1 MAGVLG
7 AAGRPRAS
15 WWSYGCLARHGPV
28 GKAMA
33 PMGQWAAAHCIAHWP
48 EHLTR
53 ARTQPLSRALS
64 LTPLLVVTRR
74 GDLDEAEI
82 QKKAGG
88 GK

>member
-1 MAGVLG
+1 
-7 AAGRPRAS
+7 
-15 WWSYGCLARHGPV
+15 
-28 GKAMA
+28 
-33 PMGQWAAAHCIAHWP
+33 MGQWAAAHCIAHWP

-53 ARTQPLSRALS
+53 ARTQTLSRALS

>member
-1 MAGVLG
+1 
-7 AAGRPRAS
+7 
-15 WWSYGCLARHGPV
+15 
-28 GKAMA
+28 
-33 PMGQWAAAHCIAHWP
+33 MGQWAAAHCIAYCP

-53 ARTQPLSRALS
+53 ARTLTLSRTLS

>member
-1 MAGVLG
+1 
-7 AAGRPRAS
+7 
-15 WWSYGCLARHGPV
+15 
-28 GKAMA
+28 MA
-33 PMGQWAAAHCIAHWP
+33 PMGQWAAAHCIAYCP

-53 ARTQPLSRALS
+53 ARTLTLSRTLS